1 MTMHEPRVNRSPI
14 CGVPT
19 PTRSRLWTL
28 RRLANADRGD
38 GRDRGHPS
46 HCFLNCAIFF
56 RARFNLY
63 SARST
68 VRSVN
73 VGEAA
78 ASRENCAR
86 LRDELWF
93 KGREWFQDRACSMPK
108 DDALIAELTSPTYA
122 FTSTGKMVVESK
134 ADMKKRGLRSP
145 DLADAF
151 LLTFAC
157 GERKIE
163 RYRRPVRRCSAWAA

>member
-1 MTMHEPRVNRSPI
+1 M
-14 CGVPT
+14 
-19 PTRSRLWTL
+19 
-28 RRLANADRGD
+28 
-38 GRDRGHPS
+38 
-46 HCFLNCAIFF
+46 FLNFAIFF

-68 VRSVN
+68 VRGVN

-86 LRDELWF
+86 LRDELSF
-93 KGREWFQDRACSMPK
+93 KGREWFQDKACSMPN
-108 DDALIAELTSPTYA
+108 DDDLIAELTAPTYS

-134 ADMKKRGLRSP
+134 AEMKKRGLRSP

-157 GERKIE
+157 GERRRE
-163 RYRRPVRRCSAWAA
+163 RYRKPERRRRSAWAA

>member
-1 MTMHEPRVNRSPI
+1 M
-14 CGVPT
+14 
-19 PTRSRLWTL
+19 
-28 RRLANADRGD
+28 RG
-38 GRDRGHPS
+38 
-46 HCFLNCAIFF
+46 
-56 RARFNLY
+56 
-63 SARST
+63 
-68 VRSVN
+68 VN

-134 ADMKKRGLRSP
+134 ADMKKLGLRSP

-157 GERKIE
+157 GERPRE
-163 RYRRPVRRCSAWAA
+163 RHRRQLRRRSGWAA